1 MKDTLHIRK
10 VIEGKVYDTDTAL
23 FVHALFEDKG
33 SIGLN
38 FFVERTNLYRTRRG
52 QFFIAGESGALKRWG
67 QRYDD
72 SYGPGRGL
80 KLVSD
85 AEAQRFLEE
94 SGGPVEQFFEVADG

>member
-1 MKDTLHIRK
+1 MKDMLSIRK
-10 VIEGKVYDTDTAL
+10 VIEGRVYDTDTAL
-23 FVHALFEDKG
+23 FVHALSEDEG

-67 QRYDD
+67 RH
-72 SYGPGRGL
+72 YGGGYVPGRGL

-94 SGGPVEQFFEVADG
+94 TGGPVEQYFEVVGG